1 VNWLI
6 AIELS
11 PKPTV
16 MNATIPYK
24 PINVFSEFSHF
35 GGAGKSTIEEP
46 FRIALLNPAQLG
58 GIYDDPVSLK
68 QCKNFELYFVRK
80 GVGTLQI
87 GSHEVILESPCIHFF
102 GPGNKRRFIPSSDM
116 EGFLISFSPDFIHL
130 AENFPNQ
137 ISWIEELAHFSD
149 AIVVPLNDEMD
160 YELEFIARKMLQH
173 QQGLIPKTELLK
185 GWLNVFLL
193 YINLSRIQN
202 TSDLYPSR
210 EAELV
215 KKFFVLLKR
224 FFVSKKM
231 VIDYANELFVT
242 PNYLNRTVKKATGYT
257 ASYHI
262 QQKIVIEAKRQA
274 QYSSISMKEIA
285 YNLGFDNLAH
295 FSKFFKNNCG
305 VNFTDFKK
313 GLARA

>member
-1 VNWLI
+1 
-6 AIELS
+6 
-11 PKPTV
+11 

-35 GGAGKSTIEEP
+35 GGAGKSAFEEP
-46 FRIALLNPAQLG
+46 FSIQVLNSAQLG
-58 GIYDDPVSLK
+58 GIYDVPASFR

-80 GVGTLQI
+80 GVGAVQI
-87 GSHEVILESPCIHFF
+87 GSHEIVLESQSIHLF
-102 GPGNKRRFIPSSDM
+102 GPGNKRRFIPSSGM
-116 EGFLISFSPDFIHL
+116 EGFLISFSPDFVQL
-130 AENFPNQ
+130 SENFPNQ
-137 ISWIEELAHFSD
+137 ISWIEEIAHFSD
-149 AIVVPLNDEMD
+149 TIVMPLNDETEF
-160 YELEFIARKMLQH
+160 ELEFIARKMLQH
-173 QQGLIPKTELLK
+173 QQSLTPKTEMLK

-193 YINLSRIQN
+193 YINQSRLQN
-202 TSDLYPSR
+202 TAALYPSR

-215 KKFFVLLKR
+215 KKFFLLLKR
-224 FFVSKKM
+224 HFITKKM

-262 QQKIVIEAKRQA
+262 QQKIVMEAKRQA
-274 QYSSISMKEIA
+274 QYSTGSMKEIA